1 MELSI
6 DFLNNTMERLSS
18 YRPIFHS
25 ESDLQ
30 HELALIIAN
39 ESNKKIRLEK
49 PFLNIPLN
57 KSKSIKIELDLFLPN
72 EKVGIE
78 LKYKT
83 IKRNIKFSDEE
94 FFLKN
99 HAAQNLGRFDF
110 FDDLRRLQMLRK
122 QGIIH
127 SGFVIFLTNDPLYWT
142 RIQRSN
148 FSSNFSMEEGRVI
161 EKNTALSWVGNPSE
175 NSVTPKRL
183 GEHANIEI
191 ENELCLTWKTY
202 SEFEESLFK
211 HLIVQI

>member
-6 DFLNNTMERLSS
+6 DFINNIMERLSS
-18 YRPIFHS
+18 NRPLFHS

-30 HELALIIAN
+30 HELALILAN

-57 KSKSIKIELDLFLPN
+57 KSKNIKIELDLFLPN

-83 IKRNIKFSDEE
+83 IKRNIKFNGED

-110 FDDLRRLQMLRK
+110 FDDFRRLLMLKK
-122 QGIIH
+122 QGIINI
-127 SGFVIFLTNDPLYWT
+127 GFVIFLTNDPLYWN

-148 FSSNFSMEEGRVI
+148 FSSNFSMEDERVI
-161 EKNTALSWVGNPSE
+161 KKNTILTWEGNPGE

-183 GEHANIEI
+183 GEHAKIEVD
-191 ENELCLTWKTY
+191 NELILTWKKY
-202 SEFEESLFK
+202 SEFEGCKFRYLV
-211 HLIVQI
+211 VQV

>member
-1 MELSI
+1 VGPNLKLSFFETYLSCVAGA
-6 DFLNNTMERLSS
+6 FLAAFIFYFSS
-18 YRPIFHS
+18 EFFLKRAHQARK
-25 ESDLQ
+25 E
-30 HELALIIAN
+30 
-39 ESNKKIRLEK
+39 KIRKALET
-49 PFLNIPLN
+49 
-57 KSKSIKIELDLFLPN
+57 
-72 EKVGIE
+72 GIE

>member
-6 DFLNNTMERLSS
+6 DFINNIMERLSS
-18 YRPIFHS
+18 NRPIFHS

-30 HELALIIAN
+30 HELALILAN
-39 ESNKKIRLEK
+39 ESKKKIRLEK

-57 KSKSIKIELDLFLPN
+57 NSKSIKIELDLFLPN

-110 FDDLRRLQMLRK
+110 FNDLRRLQMLRK
-122 QGIIH
+122 QGIID

-142 RIQRSN
+142 RIQRNN

-161 EKNTALSWVGNPSE
+161 GKNTALSWVG
-175 NSVTPKRL
+175 TPKRL
-183 GEHANIEI
+183 GEHANIEV
-191 ENELCLTWKTY
+191 ENELFLTWKKY
-202 SEFEESLFK
+202 SEFEECLFK